1 MLFFSICF
9 FCCFGTNDGMDRTG
23 LDGISDGIGWKG
35 MGLVMI
41 TDWEDH
47 HHHEDLISSREG
59 KGKKDVCVS
68 VCVIDWEKMVLVVV
82 DMNSRQ
88 HLGAVGWF
96 MTTIRGSW

>member
-1 MLFFSICF
+1 
-9 FCCFGTNDGMDRTG
+9 
-23 LDGISDGIGWKG
+23 

-47 HHHEDLISSREG
+47 HHHGDLISSREG
-59 KGKKDVCVS
+59 KGKRCVS